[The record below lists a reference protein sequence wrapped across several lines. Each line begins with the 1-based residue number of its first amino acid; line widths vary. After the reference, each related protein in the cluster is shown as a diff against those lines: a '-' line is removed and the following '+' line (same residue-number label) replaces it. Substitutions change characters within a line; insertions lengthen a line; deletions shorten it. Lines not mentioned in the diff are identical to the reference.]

1 MCPGLRLSAGVR
13 DSRITQERLVAYAAL
28 RLSTHIASATFN
40 YQQLEFD
47 QQVGRLARRASNSQ
61 SYFTCTQRP
70 VNDFEG
76 ATRESSKFRG
86 FMSPL
91 TNKKKAGRRY
101 FSRPETDHSSARI
114 YWHNRESAGNGGL
127 PG

>member
-1 MCPGLRLSAGVR
+1 
-13 DSRITQERLVAYAAL
+13 VAYAAL

-91 TNKKKAGRRY
+91 TLVQHPQPLRTIVAYKDPAGTNHL
-101 FSRPETDHSSARI
+101 SRHVPHSS
-114 YWHNRESAGNGGL
+114 
-127 PG
+127 P

>member
-1 MCPGLRLSAGVR
+1 
-13 DSRITQERLVAYAAL
+13 VAYAAL

-91 TNKKKAGRRY
+91 TSFGAKPQSWKIPPIPSSWRALKSRR
-101 FSRPETDHSSARI
+101 SRLPDAYPLARTDMRVI
-114 YWHNRESAGNGGL
+114 LESR
-127 PG
+127 